1 MRNMVASTIVLGL
14 FLGGCAS
21 PWKIHGGPKECSQM
35 CSSWGMEL
43 TGMVGVGNQDRTG
56 YGATACV
63 CELPRPAAPA
73 STSGAAVS
81 RGAVGTATGT
91 AAVVVALEEAR
102 RQEEQ
107 HQQQQRRPR

>member
-1 MRNMVASTIVLGL
+1 MHNNAASTVVLVL
-14 FLGGCAS
+14 FLSACAS
-21 PWKIHGGPKECSQM
+21 PWKIHGGPKECTQM
-35 CSSWGMEL
+35 CSSWGMQL

-73 STSGAAVS
+73 PGAVS
-81 RGAVGTATGT
+81 SGAVGMATGT

-107 HQQQQRRPR
+107 QQQQLQRTRR